1 MLTTVTAEIWI
12 LNPEIKTFV
21 SHNNPSKL
29 NETKNTQSPT
39 NKEIPRF
46 VITSMAN
53 TTAAIA
59 SKVSSN
65 RTPLMYVY

>member
-1 MLTTVTAEIWI
+1 MFTTVTAEIWI
-12 LNPEIKTFV
+12 LNPEISMLETQRR
-21 SHNNPSKL
+21 PSKL

-39 NKEIPRF
+39 NNEIPRF
-46 VITSMAN
+46 VMISIER

-59 SKVSSN
+59 NNVSSK